1 MIDPSL
7 GAELVD
13 VYLGMDREVC
23 WVVVRWDG
31 GVCHLTH
38 HSIVEKHY
46 LTNTNQNY
54 KMVHVSSRVHG
65 LIIRSLRPHP
75 YVYIRY

>member
-23 WVVVRWDG
+23 WVVVRWDD
-31 GVCHLTH
+31 GVCHLSH
-38 HSIVEKHY
+38 HSNV
-46 LTNTNQNY
+46 
-54 KMVHVSSRVHG
+54 
-65 LIIRSLRPHP
+65 
-75 YVYIRY
+75 